1 MNKIDEANI
10 YLNKLYLKQN
20 KLNAHIYSPF
30 VENELANIEKKKNNK
45 EKAIYYLLEA
55 VKNTRRMKANDL
67 VKVNYDLMKLYEKVG
82 NEDQESE
89 YLEKCKNVK
98 DTKDSLY
105 KKMCDEL

>member
-1 MNKIDEANI
+1 
-10 YLNKLYLKQN
+10 
-20 KLNAHIYSPF
+20 
-30 VENELANIEKKKNNK
+30 
-45 EKAIYYLLEA
+45 
-55 VKNTRRMKANDL
+55 MKANDL